1 MRIGIG
7 NTVPERSNLPG
18 QSGGGIVIPYDFQF
32 EVTGAVS
39 IKANAAG
46 SGNFT
51 ISWPNGTT
59 STLSGNNN
67 SISAPDG
74 TAGIVSI
81 NNLELDDTYVD
92 EFAIVGGQANVSK
105 VISWGQNSWNS
116 LSNAFEN
123 CTNLTEIGETSLITD
138 STGNLN
144 YAFKGCTSLTSVNMT
159 PWNLSQGLQGRELFA
174 GCTNIA
180 QIYWTGVA
188 KLKQSIAGMFK
199 DVGTTVAA
207 GCNFQTNNLD
217 FSSSAVVTTG
227 NTSAGGDGM
236 FTNALIDADNSD
248 ISNWDFRTNIA
259 SINHIHTF
267 RNARVVGD
275 DKTLNIS
282 NWKTDSTN
290 SINFSLMFDQFNEDP
305 GNVRTDHN
313 LSLNMTNWQFG
324 SGTTKSLLSQAFRL
338 ANFRKIIGLN
348 TWTSGVVQRVD
359 YMFQSTNFWAIQE
372 GDNFSDAFWVDSA
385 ITSGMLSMFQYH
397 GKDLAESDWGESP
410 NIKGLSKSTTA
421 TTNQSVASMF
431 QSARYTTTL
440 SFEDFDMATG
450 YGAANGTTIGYH
462 IYDIKIKKNGVV
474 SGGVDYSN
482 ARIKFVGGS
491 YANWSTA
498 EISFLTF
505 GPDIDFTLMTNWT
518 VAFNNSFPDWPLTF
532 ATNLNLTNLTT
543 IGLSRTLTPCQA
555 DNFIRA
561 VHDTNYLIGAPT
573 PFSFSLGDSQVTNS
587 PSVVNSKLLA
597 LEAAGYTITDGN
609 PGTTMP
615 FEYTTPINVNTP
627 ATPTGSFT
635 GGTFSSSNGN
645 IEVNATTGVINTP
658 NGGNT
663 TIRYT
668 LADGCYN
675 EQAINVVGQLNNVY
689 SMEFDGTDDF
699 IDAGTG
705 VGNALGAS
713 ATNFSV
719 SGWFKTVVSPLPSG
733 EGLFAFGNGPTN
745 PVADAPFFIRQQNY
759 NTLYVE
765 SRTAS
770 GTTGRIGFTF
780 DVRPLSWRHY
790 CIVYDGTQTNKFDR
804 IKCYINGIPITTQT
818 GTFGTIPISINLTNK
833 TNFIGAGST
842 NEYYQG
848 SIDELAVFNYSLTE
862 AQALI
867 IYNATGTGKT
877 ADLNSLTT
885 PPIAWYRMGD

>member
-18 QSGGGIVIPYDFQF
+18 QSGGIVIPYDFQF
-32 EVTGAVS
+32 EVTGAVT
-39 IKANAAG
+39 IKAQPAAAG
-46 SGNFT
+46 TFT
-51 ISWPNGTT
+51 IQWPDGSTQTT
-59 STLSGNNN
+59 TGSN
-67 SISAPDG
+67 SIPAPNA
-74 TAGIVSI
+74 TPGIVSI
-81 NNLELDDTYVD
+81 NKKTDATYVD
-92 EFAIVGGQANVSK
+92 EFAIVGGEDNVSK

-138 STGNLN
+138 STGDLN

-180 QIYWTGVA
+180 QIDWTGVA
-188 KLKQSIAGMFK
+188 KLTQPIAGMFK

-227 NTSAGGDGM
+227 NTSAAGDGM

-282 NWKTDSTN
+282 NWKMDCTN
-290 SINFSLMFDQFNEDP
+290 AINLSLMFDQFNEDP

-324 SGTTKSLLSQAFRL
+324 SGTTKSQFSQAFRL

-348 TWTSGVVQRVD
+348 TWTSGVVQRVE
-359 YMFQSTNFWAIQE
+359 YMFQLTNFWAIQE
-372 GDNFSDAFWVDSA
+372 GDNFSDAFWANSA
-385 ITSGMLSMFQYH
+385 ITNGMLSMFQQH

-421 TTNQSVASMF
+421 TTNQSMQNMF

-440 SFEDFDMATG
+440 SFEDVDIATG
-450 YGAANGTTIGYH
+450 YGAANGTFVSYH
-462 IYDIKIKKNGVV
+462 MYDIKIKKNGVV

-482 ARIKFVGGS
+482 ARIKLTGTS
-491 YANWSTA
+491 YANWSTL

-518 VAFNNSFPDWPLTF
+518 AAFSSSFPDWPLTF

-543 IGLSRTLTPCQA
+543 ISLSRTLTPCQA

-615 FEYTTPINVNTP
+615 FEYTTPLTANTP
-627 ATPTGSFT
+627 ATPSGSFT
-635 GGTFSSSNGN
+635 GGLFSSSNGD
-645 IEVNATTGVINTP
+645 IEVNATTGEIDTP

-668 LADGCYN
+668 ITATGCYN
-675 EQAINVVGQLNNVY
+675 EQAINVVGQVNNVY
-689 SMEFDGTDDF
+689 SMEFDGVNDYIDLGTDVLFDSTGSFSFSAWCKLDDYSPIYPTIVKLKTDQTSYFIIFLSERISYTGVSIGGTSGFMRAKTEGDISGDF
-699 IDAGTG
+699 INTWKHVCVTFDGVNRGNSSSYKIFVDGSPIDLTTTG
-705 VGNALGAS
+705 ALAIGD
-713 ATNFSV
+713 N
-719 SGWFKTVVSPLPSG
+719 
-733 EGLFAFGNGPTN
+733 E
-745 PVADAPFFIRQQNY
+745 
-759 NTLYVE
+759 NTL
-765 SRTAS
+765 
-770 GTTGRIGFTF
+770 GFGANSLAYF
-780 DVRPLSWRHY
+780 
-790 CIVYDGTQTNKFDR
+790 
-804 IKCYINGIPITTQT
+804 NG
-818 GTFGTIPISINLTNK
+818 K
-833 TNFIGAGST
+833 
-842 NEYYQG
+842 
-848 SIDELAVFNYSLTE
+848 IDEVGIFNVELTGAEVLA
-862 AQALI
+862 
-867 IYNATGTGKT
+867 IYNATETGKT

>member
-18 QSGGGIVIPYDFQF
+18 QSGGGIPYDFQF
-32 EVTGAVS
+32 EVTGAVT
-39 IKANAAG
+39 IKAQPAATG
-46 SGNFT
+46 QSFT
-51 ISWPNGTT
+51 IKWPNGTEQT
-59 STLSGNNN
+59 TTGSN
-67 SISAPDG
+67 SIPAPDS
-74 TAGIVSI
+74 TAGVVSI
-81 NNLELDDTYVD
+81 NKKTDTTYAD
-92 EFAIVGGQANVSK
+92 EFAIVGGQSLVTK
-105 VISWGQNSWNS
+105 VLSWGQNSWNS

-138 STGNLN
+138 SIGNLD

-159 PWNLSQGLQGRELFA
+159 PWNLSQGLRARELFA

-180 QIYWTGVA
+180 QIDWTGVA
-188 KLKQSIAGMFK
+188 RLSNSIAGMFK

-227 NTSAGGDGM
+227 GTSAAGDGM

-248 ISNWDFRTNIA
+248 ISNWDFRTNI
-259 SINHIHTF
+259 ININLLHTF

-282 NWKTDSTN
+282 NWKMDCTGTMN
-290 SINFSLMFDQFNEDP
+290 LSLMFDQFNEDP

-324 SGTTKSLLSQAFRL
+324 SGTTKSLFSQAFKL

-348 TWTSGVVQRVD
+348 TWTSGVVERAE

-372 GDNFSDAFWVDSA
+372 GDNFSDAFWANSA
-385 ITSGMLSMFQYH
+385 LVNGMVGMFQFH
-397 GKDLAESDWGESP
+397 GLDLAESDWGESP
-410 NIKGLSKSTTA
+410 NIKGLSKSTT
-421 TTNQSVASMF
+421 TTSNQNVAQMF

-440 SFEDFDMATG
+440 SFEDVDFATG
-450 YGAANGTTIGYH
+450 YGAANGTLINYH
-462 IYDIKIKKNGVV
+462 IYAIKIKKNGVV

-482 ARIKFVGGS
+482 AKIKFTGTS
-491 YANWSTA
+491 YANWASA

-505 GPDIDFTLMTNWT
+505 GPDIDFTLMTTWP
-518 VAFNNSFPDWPLTF
+518 VAFNNAFPDWPLTF
-532 ATNLNLTNLTT
+532 ATNLNLTNLTS

-573 PFSFSLGDSQVTNS
+573 PFSFSLGNSQVTNS

-615 FEYTTPINVNTP
+615 FEYTTPININTP
-627 ATPTGSFT
+627 ATPSGSFT
-635 GGTFSSSNGN
+635 GGQFSSSNGD
-645 IEVNATTGVINTP
+645 IQVNDTTGEIDTP
-658 NGGNT
+658 NSGST

-668 LADGCYN
+668 ITATGCYN

-689 SMEFDGTDDF
+689 SMEFDGASDF

-705 VGNALGAS
+705 VGNALGS
-713 ATNFSV
+713 SVTNFSV
-719 SGWFKTVVSPLPSG
+719 SGWFKTSLNPLPSN
-733 EGLFAFGNGPTN
+733 EGMFAFGDHTSSTSNS
-745 PVADAPFFIRQQNY
+745 PFHFYQASY
-759 NTLYVE
+759 NN
-765 SRTAS
+765 
-770 GTTGRIGFTF
+770 F
-780 DVRPLSWRHY
+780 DVFFANLQYHRY
-790 CIVYDGTQTNKFDR
+790 IVNVYTGGVRWINYIISYDGTQGASADR
-804 IKCYINGIPITTQT
+804 LKLYIDGVFLVPNTIG
-818 GTFGTIPISINLTNK
+818 GTIPTSINFTNN
-833 TNFIGAGST
+833 TNTIGVSAQ
-842 NEYYQG
+842 NKYYNG

-862 AQALI
+862 AEALS
-867 IYNATGTGKT
+867 IYNATEAGKT
-877 ADLNSLTT
+877 ADLNDLTT